1 MEIVQQVVSLLQN
14 AADHQ
19 TLVTYQRFHSVFG
32 KNIPVR
38 ERYHVLELAVV
49 TLAQPQK
56 VDYGALL
63 SLHNGLPGDEFFARF
78 KGCRRSEY
86 DSVMGF
92 GTSGRSVTRRRVLA
106 TTERARVFNHAKEAR
121 RNQAAGEMI
130 APWRALE
137 AHQG

>member
-1 MEIVQQVVSLLQN
+1 MEIVQQVASLLRN

-19 TLVTYQRFHSVFG
+19 RLVTYQRLHSLFD

-38 ERYHVLELAVV
+38 ERYDVLERAVM
-49 TLAQPQK
+49 TLAQPQE

-63 SLHNGLPGDEFFARF
+63 ALHNGLPGDEFFARF

-92 GTSGRSVTRRRVLA
+92 GTTGRSVPRRRVLA
-106 TTERARVFNHAKEAR
+106 KSERARVFDHAH
-121 RNQAAGEMI
+121 G
-130 APWRALE
+130 
-137 AHQG
+137 AHQN